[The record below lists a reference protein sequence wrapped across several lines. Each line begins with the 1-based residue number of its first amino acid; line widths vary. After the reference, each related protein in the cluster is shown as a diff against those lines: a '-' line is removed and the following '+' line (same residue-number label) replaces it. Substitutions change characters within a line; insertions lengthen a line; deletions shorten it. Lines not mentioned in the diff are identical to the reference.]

1 MFEMILIKESLYL
14 TTFGS
19 IKSTLASANC
29 ILTYTKDVCNLKMQK
44 LLFLSY
50 GLHLSLYN
58 QKLYGCS
65 NLAWKLGPVVKEVY
79 DEFKTYGSGIIK
91 TNAALQIDPGNELE
105 TYCPEI
111 PMEFENE
118 KMSIIAVCKYFG
130 DNKSAAELVNITH
143 SMNSWKKA
151 YETTSKEILDHEILE
166 DFKIVSPKIVA
177 YVNKE
182 FF

>member
-1 MFEMILIKESLYL
+1 MSLIKDSLYL
-14 TTFGS
+14 TTYGS
-19 IKSTLASANC
+19 IKSTFASANC

-79 DEFKTYGSGIIK
+79 DEFKTYGSGTIK
-91 TNAALQIDPGNELE
+91 TNAVLQIEPENEE
-105 TYCPEI
+105 TYFPEF
-111 PMEFENE
+111 PMDFENE
-118 KMSIIAVCKYFG
+118 KMSIIAICKYYG
-130 DNKSAAELVNITH
+130 DNNSASELVNLTH
-143 SMNSWKKA
+143 SMDSWKNA
-151 YETTSKEILDHEILE
+151 YARTSKEIFDDEILK
-166 DFKIVSPKIVA
+166 DFKEISPKIVA
-177 YVNKE
+177 YINRE